1 MAALKDRVEGHRR
14 DFEERARKVAGA
26 KDLEDLR
33 NLFLSRK
40 KGLVTGL
47 FEEMK
52 GLPPEE
58 KREAGKL
65 VNEFKAFVL
74 DGLQT
79 LGNALSKSVVGAGG
93 IPGEEAFGK
102 VSVRARSKV
111 IGRPTGVRHDEAEDL
126 TLPGRRRYVG
136 APHPIVLFQQE
147 IESIFRGMG
156 FTVAEGPEVE
166 TDYYNFEALNF
177 PPHHPARDQ
186 WDTLFIKG
194 DLLLRTHTS
203 PVQIRVMERAK
214 PPIRIICPGRVF
226 RHETPDPTHLPMF
239 YQVEG
244 LVVDEGVTF
253 AHLKGTL
260 EHFIRA
266 LFGERIKVR
275 FRPSFFPFT
284 EPSAEVDIECIVCG
298 GRGADCRVCGGTGWK
313 EILGSGMVHPQ
324 VLKNVNIDPER
335 YSGWAFG
342 LGIERTA
349 MFSYGISEMRHF
361 YENDLR
367 FIRQFQL
374 K

>member
-1 MAALKDRVEGHRR
+1 MLKDRIEGLRK
-14 DFEERARKVAGA
+14 DFEERALKVGDVKA
-26 KDLEDLR
+26 LEDLR
-33 NLFLSRK
+33 NLFFSRK

-52 GLPPEE
+52 SFPAAE

-65 VNEFKAFVL
+65 LNRLKV
-74 DGLQT
+74 DLQT
-79 LGNALSKSVVGAGG
+79 RLVELEKSVPQRTKGAAGG
-93 IPGEEAFGK
+93 AA
-102 VSVRARSKV
+102 ARSKISGKAQV
-111 IGRPTGVRHDEAEDL
+111 ISPEDPDLDDL
-126 TLPGRRRYVG
+126 TLPGRRRYTG
-136 APHPIVLFQQE
+136 APHPLVLFSQE
-147 IESIFRGMG
+147 IESVFRGMG
-156 FTVAEGPEVE
+156 FTVEDGPDIE
-166 TDYYNFEALNF
+166 TDHYNFGALNF
-177 PPHHPARDQ
+177 PPHHPARDA
-186 WDTLFIKG
+186 WDTLYIND

-203 PVQIRVMERAK
+203 PVQIRVMEKRK
-214 PPIRIICPGRVF
+214 PPIRIIIPGRVF

-244 LVVDEGVTF
+244 LVVDEGITF

-260 EHFIRA
+260 EFFLRA
-266 LFGERIKVR
+266 LFGEKVKAR

-298 GRGADCRVCGGTGWK
+298 GRDAACRVCGGSGWK
-313 EILGSGMVHPQ
+313 EILGAGMVDPQ
-324 VLKNVNIDPER
+324 VFKNVNIDPER

-349 MFSYGISEMRHF
+349 MFAFGINEMRHF

-367 FIRQFQL
+367 FIRQFHR

>member
-1 MAALKDRVEGHRR
+1 MATLKDRVEGLRKA
-14 DFEERARKVAGA
+14 FEAEARKVGDP
-26 KDLEDLR
+26 KSLEELR
-33 NLFLSRK
+33 NTYLSRK
-40 KGLVTGL
+40 RGHVTLL
-47 FEEMK
+47 FEELK
-52 GLPPEE
+52 SVPPEQ
-58 KREAGKL
+58 KREAGRL
-65 VNEFKAFVL
+65 VNEFKDFVQAEL
-74 DGLQT
+74 REIGEKVFPGT
-79 LGNALSKSVVGAGG
+79 KYAGG
-93 IPGEEAFGK
+93 K
-102 VSVRARSKV
+102 VKAVSDASARATV
-111 IGRPTGVRHDEAEDL
+111 VPQDL
-126 TLPGRRRYVG
+126 SLPGRRRYVG
-136 APHPIVLFQQE
+136 TPHPLTLFEEE
-147 IESIFRGMG
+147 IERIFLGMG
-156 FTVAEGPEVE
+156 FAIEEGPEIE

-177 PPHHPARDQ
+177 PPHHPARDK
-186 WDTLFIKG
+186 WDTLFIKD

-203 PVQIRVMERAK
+203 PVQIRVMEKRK

-239 YQVEG
+239 MQVEG

-260 EHFIRA
+260 EYFIRA
-266 LFGERIKVR
+266 LFGEKLKVR

-298 GRGADCRVCGGTGWK
+298 GRDAACRVCGGTGWK

-342 LGIERTA
+342 LGIDRTA
-349 MFSYGISEMRHF
+349 MLALGIPEMRYF

-367 FIRQFQL
+367 FLRQFGT